1 MSKYR
6 SKYIKDLDIKN
17 IINLYDLGRSIEE
30 IQYITNIDRNVIKKF
45 LVMQYNDKIP
55 ITKEEIKYIRDLY
68 KKCKI
73 IPDISQKTGRT
84 VSVIRYYLK
93 DLITKEN
100 DKKDKEMMEKV
111 LKIRSIIIPQDVIR
125 IYLETGY
132 DIKDIATYYNVNID
146 IIEKIIKD
154 YIDKNI
160 TFESLF
166 EKPFTKAKVKIFR
179 DFFCKVGDK
188 YNIINTSNGKNI
200 NIIIKIKSTHI
211 VLTDKGSYQ
220 YKDIIFNG
228 KKSNKD

>member
-188 YNIINTSNGKNI
+188 YNIVNTNNGENI
-200 NIIIKIKSTHI
+200 DIIIKIKSTHI
-211 VLTDKGSYQ
+211 ILTDKGSYQ